1 MKKTSKIENTVFNPS
16 KNTKLTKGM
25 KSQKRTEANARRKVA
40 KDWAHLSRCSKKYKK
55 AVAREFTSR
64 TTQMMKEELFDGIL
78 LNLRCQERGKSY
90 NEQKRILRRIVEKRQ
105 AQAAF
110 HHIGRRNSRLF
121 VQTQRTNLSKS
132 MDALRRHQFCA

>member
-25 KSQKRTEANARRKVA
+25 KSQKKTEANARRKVA

-78 LNLRCQERGKSY
+78 LNLRCQYSY
-90 NEQKRILRRIVEKRQ
+90 DFLTKRMNMQPVG
-105 AQAAF
+105 AF
-110 HHIGRRNSRLF
+110 ITL
-121 VQTQRTNLSKS
+121 
-132 MDALRRHQFCA
+132 D